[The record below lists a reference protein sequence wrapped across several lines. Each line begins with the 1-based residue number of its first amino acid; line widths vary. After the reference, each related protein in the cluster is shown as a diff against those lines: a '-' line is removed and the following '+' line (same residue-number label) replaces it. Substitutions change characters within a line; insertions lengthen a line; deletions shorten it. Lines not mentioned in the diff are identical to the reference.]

1 VGLRA
6 IGERLESGEPMGKR
20 LLSWP
25 GRVVLALLVVLVPAS
40 LGAVTSAT
48 NAAAAPVNWTVRVG
62 SQTSNMAI
70 QGERFLPGDVTIDA
84 GDSVTWKAG
93 GAEFHTVTF
102 FDGGAPQETIPG
114 LNPGDPTQVT
124 PQGGTTMGAGYFN
137 SGLLTTLPDAGALQ
151 PAPVFKSYT
160 LTFPDPGTFTYY
172 CLVHGIMMRGIVHV
186 QPAATA
192 YPASQADYNAEGA
205 LLAQALKADGVALL
219 QKAQAASGPRT
230 VLTGADDG
238 ISMIMRF
245 VHHRVV
251 IHKGQKVTFVN
262 SMSMGA
268 PHTVTFG
275 KVPQGLAVFSPSG
288 NPTNY
293 RGGNLHSG
301 IMTPGSKFVVTFN
314 KVGTFPFVCALHR
327 DMGMKGVVVV
337 KP

>member
-1 VGLRA
+1 
-6 IGERLESGEPMGKR
+6 MGKK

-25 GRVVLALLVVLVPAS
+25 GRVVLALLVVLMPAS
-40 LGAVTSAT
+40 LGAVTSAV
-48 NAAAAPVNWTVRVG
+48 NAVAAPVNWTVRVG

-84 GDSVTWKAG
+84 GDSVTWKAN

-102 FDGGAPQETIPG
+102 FDGGAPQGSIPP
-114 LNPGDPTQVT
+114 LNPADPTQVT

-137 SGLLTTLPDAGALQ
+137 SGLLTTLPDSGALQ
-151 PAPVFKSYT
+151 PAPVFKTYT
-160 LTFPDPGTFTYY
+160 LTFPDAGTFTYY

-186 QPAATA
+186 QPAGTA
-192 YPASQADYNAEGA
+192 YPESQSDLNAEAG
-205 LLAQALKADGVALL
+205 LLASAIKTDGAALMTKLT
-219 QKAQAASGPRT
+219 AAAGPRT
-230 VLTGADDG
+230 VLTGGDDG

-245 VHHRVV
+245 VHSKIV

-275 KVPQGLAVFSPSG
+275 KVPQGVALFNPSG

-301 IMTPGSKFVVTFN
+301 ILTPESKFVVTFN
-314 KVGTFPFVCALHR
+314 KVGTFPFVCALHQE
-327 DMGMKGVVVV
+327 MGMKGEVIV
-337 KP
+337 KR